1 MGAHVRKMVWTFALS
16 AALAVCCVSAAYAAD
31 DAGAVPK
38 DSAVKVQS
46 GVGDGSVGS
55 AVVQDSAANRTG
67 TSSPEAS
74 KNPQPVRYKQGWNL
88 IDGDWYYAV
97 SETKLKTGWL
107 RTGGAW
113 YYLEP
118 GSGKMA
124 TGLKKVGGSTY
135 HLANSGAMTA
145 GWALDGGKWY
155 WSNSSGA
162 LKSGWLSSG
171 GSWYWLDKSTFQ
183 MATGWQQVDG
193 KWYYLDGSR
202 GGAMRASSWILDGNG
217 YWHWA
222 GSGGA
227 MKSGWDSYDGKRYY
241 LDPQDPK
248 HAAVTGLA
256 TVSGKQY
263 YFDAD
268 GAMAANKWV
277 VVDAAKGSVKLATS
291 NGTLAGNAK
300 KVNGKIVLCDSNGKA
315 SSGWVSL
322 AGNQYYATPGSGAIA
337 TGWQKLGGS
346 WYYFNN
352 QGIMATGWARVGG
365 AWYYLRSSGA
375 MATGWLKDGNS
386 WYYLDSSNGGR
397 MVASKW
403 QYVGSVDYKFNGSGR
418 MVGAWVNVPAMSQ
431 YPNLPDGCESV
442 ALANMLRYYGFP
454 TSNTTI
460 WNSYLSFSDWNF
472 VSAYAMGGCMAPA
485 IRDAANWYLSARGSS
500 LRAQDVTGSSRSDIY
515 WYLQYGIPVQV
526 WGTVNN
532 GGAGY
537 AKASQWYGGRLYNF
551 YTGNHSIVVQGYD
564 EERGIVYV
572 ADSIS
577 GSVTRSAS
585 SFFNNYWTT
594 GAQAVVIR

>member
-55 AVVQDSAANRTG
+55 AVVQDSAASRTG

-88 IDGDWYYAV
+88 IDGDWYYAI

-124 TGLKKVGGSTY
+124 TGLKKVGGATY
-135 HLANSGAMTA
+135 HLASSGAMTT
-145 GWALDGGKWY
+145 GWALDDGKWY

-162 LKSGWLSSG
+162 LETGWLSSG
-171 GSWYWLDKSTFQ
+171 GSWYWLDKSTFR

-202 GGAMRASSWILDGNG
+202 GGAMRASSWILDEKG

-222 GSGGA
+222 GSDGA
-227 MKSGWDSYDGKRYY
+227 MKSGWESYGGKRYY

-248 HAAVTGLA
+248 HAAVTGL
-256 TVSGKQY
+256 TMVSGKQY

-268 GAMAANKWV
+268 GAMATNKWV

-291 NGTLAGNAK
+291 NGTLVGNAK

-485 IRDAANWYLSARGSS
+485 IRDAANRYLSARGSS
-500 LRAQDVTGSSRSDIY
+500 LRA
-515 WYLQYGIPVQV
+515 
-526 WGTVNN
+526 
-532 GGAGY
+532 
-537 AKASQWYGGRLYNF
+537 
-551 YTGNHSIVVQGYD
+551 
-564 EERGIVYV
+564 
-572 ADSIS
+572 
-577 GSVTRSAS
+577 
-585 SFFNNYWTT
+585 
-594 GAQAVVIR
+594 

>member
-1 MGAHVRKMVWTFALS
+1 MGAHVRKLVGTFALS

-46 GVGDGSVGS
+46 GVGDGSAGS
-55 AVVQDSAANRTG
+55 AAVQDSVASRTG
-67 TSSPEAS
+67 ASSSEAS
-74 KNPQPVRYKQGWNL
+74 KKPQPVRYKQGWNL

-107 RTGGAW
+107 RTGGSW

-124 TGLKKVGGSTY
+124 TGLKKVGGATY
-135 HLANSGAMTA
+135 HLASSGAMTT

-155 WSNSSGA
+155 WSDSSGA
-162 LKSGWLSSG
+162 LKTGWRKLG

-193 KWYYLDGSR
+193 KWYYLR
-202 GGAMRASSWILDGNG
+202 
-217 YWHWA
+217 
-222 GSGGA
+222 
-227 MKSGWDSYDGKRYY
+227 
-241 LDPQDPK
+241 
-248 HAAVTGLA
+248 
-256 TVSGKQY
+256 
-263 YFDAD
+263 
-268 GAMAANKWV
+268 
-277 VVDAAKGSVKLATS
+277 S
-291 NGTLAGNAK
+291 N
-300 KVNGKIVLCDSNGKA
+300 
-315 SSGWVSL
+315 
-322 AGNQYYATPGSGAIA
+322 
-337 TGWQKLGGS
+337 
-346 WYYFNN
+346 
-352 QGIMATGWARVGG
+352 
-365 AWYYLRSSGA
+365 GA
-375 MATGWLKDGNS
+375 MATGWLKDDNS
-386 WYYLDSSNGGR
+386 WYYLDSNNGGR

-418 MVGAWVNVPAMSQ
+418 MVGAWVNVPAMNQ

-485 IRDAANWYLSARGSS
+485 IRDAANRYLSARGSS

-577 GSVTRSAS
+577 GSVARSAS

>member
-1 MGAHVRKMVWTFALS
+1 MRV
-16 AALAVCCVSAAYAAD
+16 
-31 DAGAVPK
+31 
-38 DSAVKVQS
+38 
-46 GVGDGSVGS
+46 
-55 AVVQDSAANRTG
+55 
-67 TSSPEAS
+67 
-74 KNPQPVRYKQGWNL
+74 
-88 IDGDWYYAV
+88 
-97 SETKLKTGWL
+97 
-107 RTGGAW
+107 GGAW

-118 GSGKMA
+118 VSGKMA
-124 TGLKKVGGSTY
+124 TGLKKVGGATY
-135 HLANSGAMTA
+135 HLASSGAMTT

-162 LKSGWLSSG
+162 LETGWLSSG
-171 GSWYWLDKSTFQ
+171 GSWYWLDKSMFQ
-183 MATGWQQVDG
+183 MAADWQQVDG
-193 KWYYLDGSR
+193 KWYYLR
-202 GGAMRASSWILDGNG
+202 
-217 YWHWA
+217 
-222 GSGGA
+222 
-227 MKSGWDSYDGKRYY
+227 
-241 LDPQDPK
+241 
-248 HAAVTGLA
+248 
-256 TVSGKQY
+256 
-263 YFDAD
+263 
-268 GAMAANKWV
+268 
-277 VVDAAKGSVKLATS
+277 S
-291 NGTLAGNAK
+291 N
-300 KVNGKIVLCDSNGKA
+300 
-315 SSGWVSL
+315 
-322 AGNQYYATPGSGAIA
+322 
-337 TGWQKLGGS
+337 
-346 WYYFNN
+346 
-352 QGIMATGWARVGG
+352 
-365 AWYYLRSSGA
+365 GA

-418 MVGAWVNVPAMSQ
+418 MVGAWVNVPAMDQ

-442 ALANMLRYYGFP
+442 ALANMLRYFGFP

-485 IRDAANWYLSARGSS
+485 IRDAANRYLSARGSS

-537 AKASQWYGGRLYNF
+537 TKASQWYGGRLYNF
-551 YTGNHSIVVQGYD
+551 YTGSHSIVVQGYD